1 MGLEHNRKS
10 RKHTSAGVREWE
22 AVGKAVSGE
31 STGSARK
38 PDSLALRSTRALEE
52 AGRANWS
59 SRRRE
64 ETSEPAVA
72 APRSPLLR
80 FSSRAIICD
89 CGLGLTQ
96 HIWIRCG
103 VEVDYYGN
111 SLLLD
116 THSSS
121 CSSSYYADMP
131 GSPPCDIWLLGSM
144 NCPRVS
150 PLSSQGSATL
160 LRPLLPPL
168 PLRNPGSLSI

>member
-1 MGLEHNRKS
+1 MN
-10 RKHTSAGVREWE
+10 
-22 AVGKAVSGE
+22 GE
-31 STGSARK
+31 GAERCNQSV
-38 PDSLALRSTRALEE
+38 LRSVKPRVDFSSTTGIEDSE
-52 AGRANWS
+52 ARLTTVWRYS
-59 SRRRE
+59 
-64 ETSEPAVA
+64 AVA

-89 CGLGLTQ
+89 FGLGLAQ

-131 GSPPCDIWLLGSM
+131 GSPSCEIWLLGSM